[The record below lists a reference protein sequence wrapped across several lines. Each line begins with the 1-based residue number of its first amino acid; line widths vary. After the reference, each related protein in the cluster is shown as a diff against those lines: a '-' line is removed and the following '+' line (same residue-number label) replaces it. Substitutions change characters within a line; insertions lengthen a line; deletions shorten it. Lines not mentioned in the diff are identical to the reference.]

1 MWIENR
7 CIFCTYLLDSQFL
20 KEITMNEELKCP
32 ICGQPTRVYMGNA
45 RKDRLCATHADELK
59 AGLIVVNNEGLFV
72 EKKTGRILNKNYK
85 KIDSQ
90 VSEQKGVVKCIAC
103 GKETKPGFLFC
114 VSCYKKYVDKK
125 LLVEIT
131 NCKEITIL
139 DHSYEGKFTC
149 TDGHIVK
156 SKSEMIIDNWLFD
169 HNIPH
174 AYEKRL
180 PIDSDENH
188 DLHPDFCL
196 PGYKDDPDDI
206 YIEYWGYNETNIEY
220 TKSKNYKLKKYK
232 ELKVTV
238 ICLEEKDIMDI
249 GASLDRKLKFYKKS
263 QINE

>member
-1 MWIENR
+1 M
-7 CIFCTYLLDSQFL
+7 S
-20 KEITMNEELKCP
+20 EELKCP

-45 RKDRLCATHADELK
+45 RKDRLCAKHADELK
-59 AGLIVVNNEGLFV
+59 AGRLVVNDKGLFV
-72 EKKTGRILNKNYK
+72 ESKTGKVLNKDYK
-85 KIDSQ
+85 EPVKEKE
-90 VSEQKGVVKCIAC
+90 VVTEQKGVSKCIAC

-114 VSCYKKYVDKK
+114 PSCYKRFVDKK

-131 NCKEITIL
+131 NCREITIL
-139 DHSYEGKFTC
+139 DDSYEGKFTC

-174 AYEKRL
+174 AYEKKL
-180 PIDSDENH
+180 PIDSDEKH

-196 PGYKDDPDDI
+196 PGYGDDKDDI
-206 YIEYWGYNETNIEY
+206 YIEYWGYNEKNIEY
-220 TKSKNYKLKKYK
+220 TKSKNYKMKIYK

-249 GASLDRKLKFYKKS
+249 SASLSRKLKFYKKG

>member
-1 MWIENR
+1 M
-7 CIFCTYLLDSQFL
+7 S
-20 KEITMNEELKCP
+20 EELKCP

-45 RKDRLCATHADELK
+45 RKDRLCAKHADELK
-59 AGLIVVNNEGLFV
+59 AGRLVVNAKGLFV
-72 EKKTGRILNKNYK
+72 EPKTCKVLNKDYK
-85 KIDSQ
+85 EPVKEKE
-90 VSEQKGVVKCIAC
+90 VVTEQKGVSKCIAC

-114 VSCYKKYVDKK
+114 PSCYKKFVDKK

-131 NCKEITIL
+131 KCREITIL
-139 DHSYEGKFTC
+139 DDSYEGKFTC

-174 AYEKRL
+174 AYEKKL
-180 PIDSDENH
+180 PIDSDEKH

-196 PGYKDDPDDI
+196 PGYGDDTDDI
-206 YIEYWGYNETNIEY
+206 YIEYWGYNEKNIEY
-220 TKSKNYKLKKYK
+220 TKSKNYKMKIYK
-232 ELKVTV
+232 ELKITV

-249 GASLDRKLKFYKKS
+249 SASLSRKLKFYKKG

>member
-1 MWIENR
+1 
-7 CIFCTYLLDSQFL
+7 
-20 KEITMNEELKCP
+20 MNNELKCP

-45 RKDRLCATHADELK
+45 RKDKLCAKHADELK
-59 AGLIVVNNEGLFV
+59 AGRIIVNDEGLFQ
-72 EKKTGRILNKNYK
+72 EPNTGKILNKDYK
-85 KIDSQ
+85 EPVKEKEAAI
-90 VSEQKGVVKCIAC
+90 EQKGVAKCIAC

-114 VSCYKKYVDKK
+114 PSCYKRFVDKK

-131 NCKEITIL
+131 NCREITIL
-139 DHSYEGKFTC
+139 DDSYEGKFTC

-169 HNIPH
+169 HGIPH
-174 AYEKRL
+174 AYEKKL
-180 PIDSDENH
+180 PIDNDERH

-196 PGYKDDPDDI
+196 PGYGNDTDDI
-206 YIEYWGYNETNIEY
+206 YIEYWGYNEKNIEY
-220 TKSKNYKLKKYK
+220 TKSKNYKMKIYK

-249 GASLDRKLKFYKKS
+249 NASLSRKLKFYKKG